1 MRIELNMFRTG
12 AARQAS
18 PLGKLL
24 PSRPQEQSPL
34 ESARQALLRAKDA
47 LEAQRDEEMEAALP
61 GYRALRSRQSSYE
74 EALAVQQENF
84 SEFQNLNSRCDS
96 LSEELSAARS
106 EETQDL
112 AWSRRVSA
120 LEGNLEAAEQA
131 RSAFLARANRCARG
145 QAQYA
150 AYLEESGQ
158 GGYAAY
164 EYQGRGE
171 CTQENFA
178 AETSELI
185 QRLQTGS
192 QQWRERVSDY
202 CTQHGKTPYDFETY
216 IQDRRAWG
224 PLTLPPSSASRNC
237 CRPMER
243 RRREKPLS
251 RRSRPGLTPWQSAAL
266 SNRCLTRR
274 KKTTSK
280 GEFF

>member
-1 MRIELNMFRTG
+1 MRIELSMFRTG

-24 PSRPQEQSPL
+24 PSPTQEQSPL
-34 ESARQALLRAKDA
+34 ASARQALLRAKDA

-96 LSEELSAARS
+96 LSEELSTART

-131 RSAFLARANRCARG
+131 RSAFLARANRYARG

-216 IQDRRAWG
+216 IQDRQRLGAAYFAAQQRVSELLQTYG
-224 PLTLPPSSASRNC
+224 EAQEGKAPAAAEQARFDTVAVSSPFQQMPAPEEEND
-237 CRPMER
+237 
-243 RRREKPLS
+243 
-251 RRSRPGLTPWQSAAL
+251 Q
-266 SNRCLTRR
+266 
-274 KKTTSK
+274 
-280 GEFF
+280 